1 MATDSNLE
9 VIQKQY
15 LELLGKSAEIS
26 DKDSLPQVRAF
37 LETIARAGT
46 YIEDPDSRLL
56 LRALIRYWASF
67 VSEKTG
73 SYPNVRLLPFDV
85 SQAGTGYHKFAGQS
99 HLIFGIGSTGCI
111 TTNQFPKLCCA
122 SMHHKLLEK
131 LDAIALHKFAP
142 SLTANPRRA
151 TLGLGGDAK
160 ARSQARLSNRT
171 DGRRSRTAPPTRP
184 HSHIASSSGRAC
196 ADHCTSV

>member
-9 VIQKQY
+9 VIQKHY

-85 SQAGTGYHKFAGQS
+85 SQAGTGYHK
-99 HLIFGIGSTGCI
+99 C
-111 TTNQFPKLCCA
+111 
-122 SMHHKLLEK
+122 
-131 LDAIALHKFAP
+131 AP

-151 TLGLGGDAK
+151 TLGLGGDTK
-160 ARSQARLSNRT
+160 ARSQARLSNST

-184 HSHIASSSGRAC
+184 RSHIASSSGRAC